1 MIDKDTVKLSIIIP
15 CYNEKNTIA
24 EIIDQILQLN
34 KIKKQIIV
42 VDDKSNDGSEQ
53 IIKKYESKK
62 KIEAIYHDFNQGKGA
77 SIISAKRLINGTN
90 EISVT
95 DSTTTFGTN
104 LVLPNNVNIGSVGKS
119 DAITISTAGIAKM
132 IKQLADDKLK
142 VKLALSLHAAND
154 EKRNKIESEIILIA
168 FDLNKSSDL
177 FKSDPERYQVILN
190 TQRFIRDI
198 DQLHLIDGD
207 GNLIRSAGNSVYKK
221 IENRAMQMVIND
233 DRPLKII
240 NTFENKSAA
249 VVRLSNY
256 ENTYLY
262 VLKYID
268 KNISNYLIK
277 SEEAVNFYYTVENQN
292 LGIRISFAIIYITLV
307 TLLLFLSITIAIR
320 FSSRF
325 FISINNLITASEKIG
340 KGNLDTKVPD
350 LKADIEMERLNKNF
364 NSMIDRLKN
373 QQEKLLTNER
383 HEAWENVA
391 RKLAHEIKNPLT
403 PIQLT
408 IDNLKTK
415 YLPNIE
421 NEKQEKYLNNLK
433 TILKQIKQIENLVNE
448 FSDFARMPKPLF
460 KPNNLNVVIKE
471 NINLVN
477 KFDSSVKIRLV
488 NHLSKDV
495 IIKFD
500 NEQFNRLFFNLIKNS
515 VESIQEKAEKD
526 SKTDKNIDI
535 EIRQRRDY
543 ININIVDT
551 GTGFKNK
558 KTKDIIKPYFTTK
571 EKGTGLGLSIVDKII
586 SDHEG
591 SIKFLNHKNGAKI
604 QIIIPYKK

>member
-1 MIDKDTVKLSIIIP
+1 MFALLKRNLF
-15 CYNEKNTIA
+15 
-24 EIIDQILQLN
+24 
-34 KIKKQIIV
+34 IIV
-42 VDDKSNDGSEQ
+42 IFILTISLGFLTFLTFINKSFIKLNEDNLEILLISNIVLVLLFFVLIFIDIKSSIKNNINVRGSVANRKYIVSFALFTLIPSLLISVFSLFIFSFALDKYFD
-53 IIKKYESKK
+53 K
-62 KIEAIYHDFNQGKGA
+62 KI
-77 SIISAKRLINGTN
+77 
-90 EISVT
+90 
-95 DSTTTFGTN
+95 TTA
-104 LVLPNNVNIGSVGKS
+104 VNNSYE
-119 DAITISTAGIAKM
+119 IAKNY
-132 IKQLADDKLK
+132 
-142 VKLALSLHAAND
+142 VD
-154 EKRNKIESEIILIA
+154 EKRNKIESEIVLIA
-168 FDLNKSSDL
+168 FDLNKYSDL
-177 FKSDPERYQVILN
+177 YNSNPDKFQIILN
-190 TQRFIRDI
+190 TQRYLRDI
-198 DQLHLIDGD
+198 DQLHLIDVE
-207 GNLIRSAGNSVYKK
+207 GNLIQSATDSQYKK
-221 IENRAMQMVIND
+221 IEDRAMEMVKND

-249 VVRLSNY
+249 IVRLSSF
-256 ENTYLY
+256 ENTFLY
-262 VLKYID
+262 VLKYFD

-325 FISINNLITASEKIG
+325 FISINNLITASENIG

-415 YLPNIE
+415 YLPNVE
-421 NEKQEKYLNNLK
+421 KEKQEKYLNNLK

-460 KPNNLNVVIKE
+460 KPNNLNLIIKE
-471 NINLVN
+471 NISLVN
-477 KFDSSVKIRLV
+477 KFDKSITIRLV
-488 NHLSKDV
+488 NHLAKDAV
-495 IIKFD
+495 LKFD
-500 NEQFNRLFFNLIKNS
+500 NEQFTRLFFNLIKNS
-515 VESIQEKAEKD
+515 VESIQEKVEKD
-526 SKTDKNIDI
+526 SKTVKNIDI
-535 EIRQRRDY
+535 ELRQRRDY

-604 QIIIPYKK
+604 QIIIPYIK

>member
-1 MIDKDTVKLSIIIP
+1 MFALLKRNLFIIAIFILTISLAFLTFLTFINKSFIKLNDENLEVLLISNIVLVLIFFVLIFIDIRNSIKNNINVRGSIANRKYIVSFALFTLIP
-15 CYNEKNTIA
+15 SLLIA
-24 EIIDQILQLN
+24 IFSLFIFSFAL
-34 KIKKQIIV
+34 
-42 VDDKSNDGSEQ
+42 DKYFD
-53 IIKKYESKK
+53 K
-62 KIEAIYHDFNQGKGA
+62 KI
-77 SIISAKRLINGTN
+77 
-90 EISVT
+90 
-95 DSTTTFGTN
+95 TTA
-104 LVLPNNVNIGSVGKS
+104 VNNSYE
-119 DAITISTAGIAKM
+119 IAKNY
-132 IKQLADDKLK
+132 
-142 VKLALSLHAAND
+142 VD
-154 EKRNKIESEIILIA
+154 EKRNKIESEIVLIA
-168 FDLNKSSDL
+168 FDLNKYSEL
-177 FKSDPERYQVILN
+177 FKSDPERFQIILN
-190 TQRFIRDI
+190 TQRYLRDI
-198 DQLHLIDGD
+198 DQLHLIDQD
-207 GNLIRSAGNSVYKK
+207 GNLIRSAAKSKYKK
-221 IENRAMQMVIND
+221 IEDRAIRMVKND

-249 VVRLSNY
+249 VVRLSSF
-256 ENTYLY
+256 ENTFLY
-262 VLKYID
+262 VLKNID

-292 LGIRISFAIIYITLV
+292 LGIRISFAIIYVTLV

-325 FISINNLITASEKIG
+325 FISINNLITASESIG

-350 LKADIEMERLNKNF
+350 LKADIEMEKLNKNF
-364 NSMIDRLKN
+364 NLMIERLKN

-415 YLPNIE
+415 YLPNVE
-421 NEKQEKYLNNLK
+421 NEKKEKFLSNLK

-460 KPNNLNVVIKE
+460 KQNNLNIVIKD

-477 KFDSSVKIRLV
+477 KFDTTIKIRLV

-495 IIKFD
+495 IMKFD

-515 VESIQEKAEKD
+515 LESIQEKAEKD
-526 SKTDKNIDI
+526 SKTGKNIDI

-604 QIIIPYKK
+604 QIIIPYIK